1 MAKPVIRILIVDD
14 HPAVRAGLVA
24 VLRSEP
30 GLVPVGAASEEQE
43 GWKLVQR
50 ARPDLVLL
58 DLHLPGG
65 NSLALCRRIKAFS
78 PGTRVLIY
86 SAFAHDELA
95 VAATLAGA
103 DGMLDKTEPMLELFD
118 GIRRVHRG
126 EHLLAPVTPE
136 RLQDARTRIPTAD
149 WPIVAMLLDGTAA
162 GDIAQT
168 LGVRPEELEGRVE
181 RLLGRLAPSTVRSRA

>member
-1 MAKPVIRILIVDD
+1 MIRILIVDD

-30 GLVPVGAASEEQE
+30 GLVPVGSAAEEQE

-58 DLHLPGG
+58 DLHMPGG
-65 NSLALCRRIKAFS
+65 NSLALCRRVKAFD
-78 PGTRVLIY
+78 PHARVLIY

-103 DGMLDKTEPMLELFD
+103 DGMIDKTEPVLELFN

-126 EHLLAPVTPE
+126 ERLLAPVTPE
-136 RLQDARTRIPTAD
+136 RLQDARARIPQAD
-149 WPIVAMLLDGTAA
+149 WPIVAMLLDGTPGA
-162 GDIAQT
+162 DMAQT
-168 LGVRPEELEGRVE
+168 LGVRPQELEGRIE
-181 RLLGRLAPSTVRSRA
+181 RLLARLAPTVSRARA

>member
-1 MAKPVIRILIVDD
+1 MIRILIVDD

-30 GLVPVGAASEEQE
+30 GLVPVGAAADEPE
-43 GWKLVQR
+43 GWRLVER

-58 DLHLPGG
+58 DLHLPSG
-65 NSLALCRRIKAFS
+65 NSLALCRRIKRLD
-78 PGTRVLIY
+78 PRTTVLIY

-95 VAATLAGA
+95 IAATLAGA
-103 DGMLDKTEPMLELFD
+103 DGMLDKTAPMLELFD

-126 EHLLAPVTPE
+126 EHLLAPITPE
-136 RLQDARTRIPTAD
+136 RLQDARSRIPTAD
-149 WPIVAMLLDGTAA
+149 WPIVAMLLDGTTD

-168 LGVRPEELEGRVE
+168 LGVREEELDARVE
-181 RLLGRLAPSTVRSRA
+181 RLLARLAPSAARSRA

>member
-1 MAKPVIRILIVDD
+1 VIRILIVDD

-30 GLVPVGAASEEQE
+30 GLVPVGSAAEEQE
-43 GWKLVQR
+43 GWRLAQR

-65 NSLALCRRIKAFS
+65 NSLALCRRIKALD
-78 PGTRVLIY
+78 PRTKVLIY
-86 SAFAHDELA
+86 SAFAHEELS
-95 VAATLAGA
+95 VAAALAGA

-136 RLQDARTRIPTAD
+136 RLQDVHQRVTTED
-149 WPIVAMLLDGTAA
+149 WPIVAMLLDGTTDADVA
-162 GDIAQT
+162 KT
-168 LGVRPEELEGRVE
+168 LGIRQEEVEGRVE
-181 RLLGRLAPSTVRSRA
+181 RLLARLAPTAARSRA

>member
-1 MAKPVIRILIVDD
+1 VIRILIVDD

-30 GLVPVGAASEEQE
+30 GLVPVGAAADEQE
-43 GWKLVQR
+43 GWRLVQR

-65 NSLALCRRIKAFS
+65 NSLALCRRVKAHD
-78 PGTRVLIY
+78 PRTRVLIY

-95 VAATLAGA
+95 IAATLAGA
-103 DGMLDKTEPMLELFD
+103 DGMLDKTAPMLELFD

-126 EHLLAPVTPE
+126 EHLLAPITPE
-136 RLQDARTRIPTAD
+136 RLQDARSRIPTPD
-149 WPIVAMLLDGTAA
+149 WPIVAMLLDGTSDA
-162 GDIAQT
+162 DIADT
-168 LGVRPEELEGRVE
+168 LGVRAEEIEGRVE
-181 RLLGRLAPSTVRSRA
+181 RLLARLAPTAARSKA

>member
-1 MAKPVIRILIVDD
+1 MIRILIVDD

-30 GLVPVGAASEEQE
+30 GLVPVGAAAEEQE
-43 GWKLVQR
+43 GWRLAQR

-65 NSLALCRRIKAFS
+65 NSLALCRRIKALD
-78 PGTRVLIY
+78 PHTKVLIY
-86 SAFAHDELA
+86 SAFAHDELS
-95 VAATLAGA
+95 VAAALAGA

-126 EHLLAPVTPE
+126 EQLLAPVTPE
-136 RLQDARTRIPTAD
+136 RLQDVHQRIPTDD
-149 WPIVAMLLDGTAA
+149 WPIVAMLLDGTSDADVAA
-162 GDIAQT
+162 T
-168 LGVRPEELEGRVE
+168 LGVRQEELEGRVE
-181 RLLGRLAPSTVRSRA
+181 RLLARLAPTAARSRA

>member
-1 MAKPVIRILIVDD
+1 MIRILIVDD

-30 GLVPVGAASEEQE
+30 GLVPVGAAADESE
-43 GWKLVQR
+43 GWRLVQR

-65 NSLALCRRIKAFS
+65 NSLALCRRIKRLE
-78 PGTRVLIY
+78 PQTKVLIY

-95 VAATLAGA
+95 IAATLAGA

-126 EHLLAPVTPE
+126 EHLLAPITPE
-136 RLQDARTRIPTAD
+136 RLQDARSRIPTPD
-149 WPIVAMLLDGTAA
+149 WPVVAMLLDGTSDE
-162 GDIAQT
+162 DIAQT
-168 LGVRPEELEGRVE
+168 LGVRQEELDGRVE
-181 RLLGRLAPSTVRSRA
+181 RLLARLAPSAARSRA

>member
-1 MAKPVIRILIVDD
+1 VIRILIVDD

-30 GLVPVGAASEEQE
+30 GLVPVGAAAEEQE
-43 GWKLVQR
+43 GWRLAQR

-65 NSLALCRRIKAFS
+65 NSLALCRRIKALD
-78 PGTRVLIY
+78 PRTKVLIY
-86 SAFAHDELA
+86 SAFAHEELS
-95 VAATLAGA
+95 VAAALAGA

-126 EHLLAPVTPE
+126 ERLLAPVTPE
-136 RLQDARTRIPTAD
+136 RLQDVHQRVTTED
-149 WPIVAMLLDGTAA
+149 WPIVAMLLDGTTDADVA
-162 GDIAQT
+162 TT
-168 LGVRPEELEGRVE
+168 LGIRREEVEGRVE
-181 RLLGRLAPSTVRSRA
+181 RLLARLAPTAARSRA

>member
-1 MAKPVIRILIVDD
+1 VIRILIVDD

-30 GLVPVGAASEEQE
+30 GLVPVGAASDEQE
-43 GWKLVQR
+43 GWRLVQR

-65 NSLALCRRIKAFS
+65 NSLALCRRVKAHD
-78 PGTRVLIY
+78 PRTRVLIY

-95 VAATLAGA
+95 IAATLAGA
-103 DGMLDKTEPMLELFD
+103 DGMLDKTAPMLELFD

-126 EHLLAPVTPE
+126 EHLLPPVTPE
-136 RLQDARTRIPTAD
+136 RLQDARAQIPTSD
-149 WPIVAMLLDGTAA
+149 WPIVAMLLDGTPDA
-162 GDIAQT
+162 DIAAT
-168 LGVRPEELEGRVE
+168 LGVRTEELEGRVE
-181 RLLGRLAPSTVRSRA
+181 RLLARLAPTAARTRA

>member
-1 MAKPVIRILIVDD
+1 VIRILIVDD

-30 GLVPVGAASEEQE
+30 GLVPVGSAAEEQE
-43 GWKLVQR
+43 GWKLFQR

-65 NSLALCRRIKAFS
+65 NSLALCRRIKRLDPRA
-78 PGTRVLIY
+78 RVLIY

-103 DGMLDKTEPMLELFD
+103 DGLLDKTEPMLELFD

-126 EHLLAPVTPE
+126 ERLLAPVTPE
-136 RLQDARTRIPTAD
+136 RLQDARSQIAPAD
-149 WPIVAMLLDGTAA
+149 QPIVAMLLDGTPDA
-162 GDIAQT
+162 DMAQT

-181 RLLGRLAPSTVRSRA
+181 RLLARLAPAAARSRA

>member
-1 MAKPVIRILIVDD
+1 MIRILIVDD

-30 GLVPVGAASEEQE
+30 GLVPVGAAADEQE
-43 GWKLVQR
+43 GWRLAQR

-65 NSLALCRRIKAFS
+65 NSLALCRRIKALD
-78 PGTRVLIY
+78 RQAKVLIY

-95 VAATLAGA
+95 IAATLAGA
-103 DGMLDKTEPMLELFD
+103 DGMLDKMEPMLELFD

-126 EHLLAPVTPE
+126 EHLLPPVTPE
-136 RLQDARTRIPTAD
+136 RLQDARAQIPTAD
-149 WPIVAMLLDGTAA
+149 WPVVAMLLDGTTDA
-162 GDIAQT
+162 DIAQT
-168 LGVRPEELEGRVE
+168 LGVGEDELRGRVE
-181 RLLGRLAPSTVRSRA
+181 RLLARLAPAAARSRA